1 MISLNGLT
9 VKFGSHA
16 VLNNLIA
23 DFEEGLIHGIVGL
36 NGAGKTTFF
45 NTLSCIQQLDSGTM
59 AFQSQPISY
68 HKIGYLESN
77 SFFYS
82 RITGNEYLKLFS
94 ATNTQYDIQKLN
106 ELTRVPLDNLIETYS
121 SGMKKKLALLALIKE
136 DKPIY
141 LLDEPFNNLDIESC
155 KILELIVMHLKE
167 KGKTVFISSHIMD
180 TLLPICDCIH
190 LLEAGEFKKRF
201 DKNEFANIEEELLGK
216 FVESAKGIIG
226 GAM

>member
-1 MISLNGLT
+1 MISLKGLT
-9 VKFGSHA
+9 VKFGSHT
-16 VLNNLIA
+16 VLNNLNA
-23 DFEEGLIHGIVGL
+23 DFEEGIVHGIVGL

-45 NTLSCIQQLDSGTM
+45 NTLSCIQKPDAGTM
-59 AFQSQPISY
+59 AFQNTTVTHHQ
-68 HKIGYLESN
+68 IGYLESN
-77 SFFYS
+77 NFFYS
-82 RITGNEYLKLFS
+82 RITGKEYLNLFS
-94 ATNTQYDIQKLN
+94 ATNKQFDIQKLN
-106 ELTRVPLDNLIETYS
+106 ELTRLPLDNLIETYS

-155 KILELIVMHLKE
+155 KILELIVMQLKE

-201 DKNEFANIEEELLGK
+201 DKSEFDGIEEELLGR
-216 FVESAKGIIG
+216 FVESAKAVIG